1 MIRCII
7 RGNAMPANKPEISYV
22 ACFTQADG
30 VYSCGHLHPSV
41 REAMNCLV
49 PDGGSFIRAHEAG
62 IFRSLSNRE
71 FIDYLESLEQMPW
84 GGRSKHQRGALTVP
98 ATERPE

>member
-1 MIRCII
+1 
-7 RGNAMPANKPEISYV
+7 MPANTREISYV
-22 ACFTQADG
+22 ACFTQPDG
-30 VYSCGHLHPSV
+30 VYSCGHFHPSV

-62 IFRSLSNRE
+62 TFRSLSNPE

-84 GGRSKHQRGALTVP
+84 SQRSQAQAGALAVP
-98 ATERPE
+98 AAERTE

>member
-1 MIRCII
+1 
-7 RGNAMPANKPEISYV
+7 MPANTREISYV
-22 ACFTQADG
+22 ACFTQPDG

-62 IFRSLSNRE
+62 TFRSLSNPE
-71 FIDYLESLEQMPW
+71 FIDYLESLEQQPW
-84 GGRSKHQRGALTVP
+84 SWRSKAQAGVVAVP
-98 ATERPE
+98 AKKAE

>member
-1 MIRCII
+1 
-7 RGNAMPANKPEISYV
+7 MPANPPEISYV
-22 ACFTQADG
+22 ACFTQVDG
-30 VYSCGHLHPSV
+30 VYSCGHLHPSI

-62 IFRSLSNRE
+62 IYRSLSNRE

-84 GGRSKHQRGALTVP
+84 GWRSKAKRDAHAVP
-98 ATERPE
+98 ATERAE

>member
-1 MIRCII
+1 ML
-7 RGNAMPANKPEISYV
+7 AKTAEISYV
-22 ACFTQADG
+22 ACFTQVDG
-30 VYSCGHLHPSV
+30 VYSCGHLHPSI

-62 IFRSLSNRE
+62 TFRSLSNRE

-84 GGRSKHQRGALTVP
+84 CWRSKAPGGALAVP
-98 ATERPE
+98 DAERK

>member
-1 MIRCII
+1 
-7 RGNAMPANKPEISYV
+7 MPANTPEISYV

-30 VYSCGHLHPSV
+30 VYSCGHLHPSI

-49 PDGGSFIRAHEAG
+49 PDGGSFIRAHDAG
-62 IFRSLSNRE
+62 TFRSLSNRE

-84 GGRSKHQRGALTVP
+84 SWRCKPQRGALAVP
-98 ATERPE
+98 AAEEPNKEPVGATE